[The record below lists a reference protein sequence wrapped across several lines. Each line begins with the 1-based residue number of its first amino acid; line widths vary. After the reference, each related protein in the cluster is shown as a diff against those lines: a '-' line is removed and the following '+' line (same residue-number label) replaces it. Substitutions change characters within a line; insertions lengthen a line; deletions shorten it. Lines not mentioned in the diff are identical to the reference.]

1 MPESSRVTQLEK
13 ENAQLKAQV
22 CQLKKQNGWFMNRI
36 TEQSSVINN
45 PTFQN
50 TARMTNAS
58 YISNSHENQSQL
70 TQSDHPLTYN
80 TTAFRQSSLATQL

>member
-1 MPESSRVTQLEK
+1 MPESSRVTQLER

-58 YISNSHENQSQL
+58 YMSNENQSQL
-70 TQSDHPLTYN
+70 TLSDHGQTYS
-80 TTAFRQSSLATQL
+80 TTAFRQSCVASQL